1 MRGKEHANG
10 FANNSVVSRFKK
22 AEAENFLSAFWK
34 DCLERAIKAVYSRKV
49 QFAKKVIKL
58 AFFLEFN

>member
-1 MRGKEHANG
+1 MREKAHANG
-10 FANNSVVSRFKK
+10 FANNSIGSRLKK

-49 QFAKKVIKL
+49 QFVKKK
-58 AFFLEFN
+58 